1 MEPGLLSHHS
11 TFQDSLDDD
20 CNALKEH
27 LDGFQYTW
35 QLVHLA
41 YHDMQQAVS
50 TDQGISVSFVK
61 TLYVHT
67 TRLDAKGD
75 AILENS
81 RCSRCS
87 ISAGRNDRWPAC
99 LMPYGIFQRRTTDV
113 NWSYDT
119 KDMYVVIQACELQ
132 QLNITLERQSS
143 QKSQTI
149 QPIFPILCSLQF
161 VQRHNPV

>member
-1 MEPGLLSHHS
+1 MKPGLFISPLHLVHDFGDEIALPELAFPIQASIE
-11 TFQDSLDDD
+11 DD

-27 LDGFQYTW
+27 LCDGFQYAW

-41 YHDMQQAVS
+41 CRDMQQAVS
-50 TDQGISVSFVK
+50 TDQGIYVSFVK

-81 RCSRCS
+81 RCSRCTV
-87 ISAGRNDRWPAC
+87 SARRNDRWPAC

-119 KDMYVVIQACELQ
+119 KGML
-132 QLNITLERQSS
+132 
-143 QKSQTI
+143 
-149 QPIFPILCSLQF
+149 
-161 VQRHNPV
+161 